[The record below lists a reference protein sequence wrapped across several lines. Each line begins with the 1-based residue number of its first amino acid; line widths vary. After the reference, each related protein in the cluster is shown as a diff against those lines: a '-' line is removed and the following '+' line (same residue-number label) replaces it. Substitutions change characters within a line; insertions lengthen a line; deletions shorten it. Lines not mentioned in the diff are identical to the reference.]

1 MMYWMF
7 LLIVLGVCAI
17 MCAVG
22 FYKFLYFISLGYG
35 FAIVGGSIA
44 ILVIALVNDLSSELL
59 WLNLLQMACYIFY
72 GLRLSGFLLYREIKS
87 AAYLKSLKE
96 DDRTMKRRSF
106 SLSIVI
112 WVTCSILYAA
122 QVSPFLFR
130 VETNTEDIILPLVG
144 IGISILGLI
153 IESVADSQKSAQ
165 KKVNPNSVATKG
177 LYRVVRCPNYLG
189 EIIFWTGSFISGI
202 SAYSNH
208 VEFWLISLFGYIS
221 IVYIM
226 FNSTKRLEKKQ
237 NERYGNDETY
247 IKYSS
252 KTPILIPLI
261 PLYHLNKKKKED

>member
-1 MMYWMF
+1 MNEWFY

-17 MCAVG
+17 FCSIG
-22 FYKFLYFISLGYG
+22 FFKFIYFISLGYG
-35 FAIVGGSIA
+35 FAVTSGSIA
-44 ILVIALVNDLSSELL
+44 IFIISLVNNLSTNLL
-59 WLNLLQMACYIFY
+59 WLNIIQLACYMFY
-72 GLRLSGFLLYREIKS
+72 GLRLAIFLLIREIKS
-87 AAYLKSLKE
+87 TSYLKSLKE
-96 DDRTMKRRSF
+96 DDRTTKRRNVGLSF
-106 SLSIVI
+106 LI
-112 WVTCSILYAA
+112 WITCSILYVS

-130 VETNTEDIILPLVG
+130 IENNTSDIILPI
-144 IGISILGLI
+144 IGISISILGII
-153 IESVADSQKSAQ
+153 IESVADYQKSAQ
-165 KKVNPNSVATKG
+165 KIINPNVVATKG
-177 LYRVVRCPNYLG
+177 LYKIVRCPNYLG

-202 SAYSNH
+202 SSYSNH
-208 VEFWLISLFGYIS
+208 IEYWLIAIFGYIC